1 MRTTT
6 HWLPAVAA
14 AAALCIAAGRARAD
28 AIVPADR
35 VDRIPV
41 VVSQET
47 PVYPFSLRLTGNKG
61 EVVVDFIIDPDGN
74 VVSADVSRSSHPDFE
89 APAVEAVLKW
99 KFKPGMKDGH
109 PVYVHMKVPIYFQLN
124 MGMQD
129 ERLPDRL
136 RGGVDP
142 WVVPER
148 APKDAPPDFQYDEA
162 PKPLLTSAPVYPYDL
177 LVRKVKG
184 KASVTFVV
192 DTLGRPRVVKV
203 MSASLPEFGAATTA
217 MIEAWKFEPARKKGV
232 PCMAILRKDQVFE
245 LDAED
250 FPVND
255 SAERLLRALRRT
267 PCPGRARFGA
277 RRQRQGRGGHRLH
290 RGPRRA
296 RPAAPG
302 DLGNKPRIW
311 VGGGHRRGALAVHNA
326 LQERAGG
333 GRPGEGSGGLF
344 APESGRQ
351 GVLTRQGD
359 SGGPG
364 RGPGRRLKMAKIA
377 SFLPKKPSRGQGFSE
392 QNFPFISVP

>member
-14 AAALCIAAGRARAD
+14 AALCLAAGRARAD

-41 VVSQET
+41 VVSQEA

-99 KFKPGMKDGH
+99 KFKPGLKDGH
-109 PVYVHMKVPIYFQLN
+109 PVYVHMKVPIYFQLS

-129 ERLPDRL
+129 ERLPDRFK
-136 RGGVDP
+136 GGVDP
-142 WVVPER
+142 WVVPEH
-148 APKDAPPDFQYDEA
+148 APKEAPSDFQYDEA

-192 DTLGRPRVVKV
+192 DTLGRPRVVRV

-267 PCPGRARFGA
+267 PCPILADFRQLDAPLKGRFTPSPVVPESVRAANARAEAVIDFIVDHAGHAQLPQVISATNPDFGWAAATAVGRWQYTTPSRNGRAVDVRVRVPLVFS
-277 RRQRQGRGGHRLH
+277 
-290 RGPRRA
+290 PPN
-296 RPAAPG
+296 PAA
-302 DLGNKPRIW
+302 K
-311 VGGGHRRGALAVHNA
+311 
-326 LQERAGG
+326 
-333 GRPGEGSGGLF
+333 GS
-344 APESGRQ
+344 
-351 GVLTRQGD
+351 
-359 SGGPG
+359 
-364 RGPGRRLKMAKIA
+364 
-377 SFLPKKPSRGQGFSE
+377 
-392 QNFPFISVP
+392 